1 MAVTRQPRVAEA
13 GSALLAVLGA
23 VATLSAIAF
32 AMTAATHNALDR
44 ASLRADSTKA
54 YFLARGGIEAAL
66 HEMSAGLARRS
77 AAAGADNRQYIFH
90 TGVAT
95 VSIASEYGKMNVN
108 RASREAIASLLASS
122 GAGGVRS
129 ELLAERILAY
139 RRDLLA
145 GRIGHFA
152 APSATGPARVMRSSF
167 ERRIASIQ
175 VIEELLAVPGITP
188 DILYG
193 TYRADTA
200 PGSRPGAF
208 GRVEGLR
215 RFLRTDGPATV
226 DVNAAPKAV
235 LLAAGLEESLA
246 NQLVE
251 ARETGPLSPR
261 DSLVGRASRESAWT
275 PLAASTSP
283 AAWTIT
289 STGVLQGRRA
299 IRTVSA
305 LVGAS
310 DSSSRLQTRQWFEYP
325 L

>member
-1 MAVTRQPRVAEA
+1 MAMTTQTRVAEA

-23 VATLSAIAF
+23 VAALSSIAF

-44 ASLRADSTKA
+44 ASLRADSTQA

-66 HEMSAGLARRS
+66 HEMSTGLARRN
-77 AAAGADNRQYIFH
+77 AAAGADNRQYVFQ

-95 VSIASEYGKMNVN
+95 VSIVSENGKMNVN
-108 RASREAIASLLASS
+108 RVGREAISSLLISS
-122 GAGGVRS
+122 GAGEVHS
-129 ELLAERILAY
+129 ELLAEGILAY

-152 APSATGPARVMRSSF
+152 EPLSIGPARVAQSSF

-188 DILYG
+188 DLLYG

-200 PGSRPGAF
+200 PDGRPGAF
-208 GRVEGLR
+208 GRVDGLR
-215 RFLRTDGPATV
+215 LFLRTDGPATV
-226 DVNAAPKAV
+226 DINAAPKAV
-235 LLAAGLEESLA
+235 LLATGLDEAIA
-246 NQLVE
+246 NQLAE
-251 ARETGPLSPR
+251 ARQTGRIAPR
-261 DSLVGRASRESAWT
+261 DSLVGRAIREST
-275 PLAASTSP
+275 RVPLVANSAPS
-283 AAWTIT
+283 AWTIT
-289 STGVLQGRRA
+289 STGVLQGRKA

-305 LVGAS
+305 VVGSS
-310 DSSSRLQTRQWFEYP
+310 DSSSQLRIRQWSEHP